1 MTAIHTY
8 TFENQSLD
16 YLEIKNGEDLPTIV
30 LLHGYGANMKD
41 LAPLAT
47 LLPELKKYNWIFP
60 DGPLKVLIGPN
71 MYGKAWFPIDM
82 EEMNRAMMSGGFE
95 NLFCDHYPQGLQ
107 ESSKLLE
114 NFIKDQISGDLILG
128 GFSQGSMMA
137 CDLSFNSPLPV
148 KALILLS
155 STLVARERLESS
167 LENHKTSLPIFQSH
181 GQGDPVLPIH
191 MAKKLKE
198 IFEKNNLQVDYHEFP
213 GGHEIPPRI
222 LQSLIHF
229 LKENI

>member
-8 TFENQSLD
+8 TLENQSLD

-30 LLHGYGANMKD
+30 LLHGYGANMRD

-95 NLFCDHYPQGLQ
+95 NLFCDHYPQGMQ

-114 NFIKDQISGDLILG
+114 NFIKNQISGDVILG

-137 CDLSFNSPLPV
+137 CELSFNTPV
-148 KALILLS
+148 HAKALILLS
-155 STLVARERLESS
+155 STLVARERLEKS
-167 LENHKTSLPIFQSH
+167 LEKHEISLPIFQSH

-191 MAKKLKE
+191 MAKKLKD
-198 IFEKNNLQVDYHEFP
+198 IFEKNNLEVDYHEFP

-229 LKENI
+229 LKENL

>member
-1 MTAIHTY
+1 MTSIHTY

-30 LLHGYGANMKD
+30 LLHGYGANMRD

-95 NLFCDHYPQGLQ
+95 NLFSDHYPQGLA

-137 CDLSFNSPLPV
+137 CDLSFNTPLQA

-167 LENHKTSLPIFQSH
+167 LEKHKTSLPIFQSH

-191 MAKKLKE
+191 MAKKLKD
-198 IFEKNNLQVDYHEFP
+198 IFERNNLEVDYHEFP

-229 LKENI
+229 LKENL